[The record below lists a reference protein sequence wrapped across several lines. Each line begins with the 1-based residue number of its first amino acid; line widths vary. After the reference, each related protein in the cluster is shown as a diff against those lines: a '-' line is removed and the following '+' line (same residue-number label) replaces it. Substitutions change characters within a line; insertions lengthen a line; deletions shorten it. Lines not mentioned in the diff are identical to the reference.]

1 MIIVITSRFFFE
13 NHTTPLRDRGAGL
26 KSHTYP
32 LRDLGAGMYDFT
44 KKKYG
49 NSTPTQTSE
58 NINECKY
65 ILRYLQVKSG
75 FLRTPSLKEDN
86 ID

>member
-1 MIIVITSRFFFE
+1 MSTNIYMATVIE
-13 NHTTPLRDRGAGL
+13 NHTTPLRSRGAGMYDF
-26 KSHTYP
+26 STP

-58 NINECKY
+58 NINE
-65 ILRYLQVKSG
+65 
-75 FLRTPSLKEDN
+75 
-86 ID
+86 